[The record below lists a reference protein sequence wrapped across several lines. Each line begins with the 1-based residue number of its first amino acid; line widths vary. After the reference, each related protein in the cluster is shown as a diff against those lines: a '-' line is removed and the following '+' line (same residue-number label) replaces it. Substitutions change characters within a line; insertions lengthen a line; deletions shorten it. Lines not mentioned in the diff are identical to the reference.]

1 VDPRKRA
8 LNLRKHGVAFEDA
21 IQLFERPYLEGPDHR
36 QDYGESRNQVIAL
49 VYTWRAADAALIADA
64 SWFRRAKI
72 VLPEPKKAVSIR
84 LDRDVMEWFR
94 NQGKGYQTRINVV
107 LRAYVQEQ
115 KPGGGRR

>member
-1 VDPRKRA
+1 MATLGDDEIGKAIASDP
-8 LNLRKHGVAFEDA
+8 
-21 IQLFERPYLEGPDHR
+21 
-36 QDYGESRNQVIAL
+36 
-49 VYTWRAADAALIADA
+49 DAAPIADA

-94 NQGKGYQTRINVV
+94 NQGKGYQTRINAV